1 MHSALVLWMVQ
12 LLLTSTH
19 TRGVQPGS
27 KGGEGAQETSDN
39 EGGEAAGEDGV
50 SEEENWDQ
58 GMGLT
63 AVLAVDLK
71 KEYETLSDSLKRLT
85 VSLTRYVIYDKK
97 KRKNISLWTGFEPAQ
112 GAPNGFQVHR
122 LNHSATTA
130 TGGVC
135 CHFISTLSSP
145 LGV

>member
-85 VSLTRYVIYDKK
+85 VSLTRYIIYDKK
-97 KRKNISLWTGFEPAQ
+97 KEKTFRCGQDSNLRREPLMDFKSIALTTRPPQLLVVCVDISS
-112 GAPNGFQVHR
+112 VHS
-122 LNHSATTA
+122 L
-130 TGGVC
+130 
-135 CHFISTLSSP
+135 P
-145 LGV
+145 L